1 MKVLFK
7 SFYLFFLG
15 AAADVIRWSLEREIR
30 KSAGNGRSISSKKLS
45 VLSDLSYFFYSHFL
59 RLETDLRKTIKFL

>member
-7 SFYLFFLG
+7 SFYLYFLG

-30 KSAGNGRSISSKKLS
+30 RSVRYGGSISSKKLS